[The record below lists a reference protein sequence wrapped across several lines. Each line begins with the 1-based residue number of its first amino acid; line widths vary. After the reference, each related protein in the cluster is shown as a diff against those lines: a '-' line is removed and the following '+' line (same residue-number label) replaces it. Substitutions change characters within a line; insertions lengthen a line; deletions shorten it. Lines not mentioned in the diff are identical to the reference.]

1 VTVTVISR
9 SPAGGRCTL
18 YARYAQALSEHY
30 GLTVDIHC
38 PGNEPREGP
47 PPPALV
53 IRGQAVEP
61 SDGVIVS
68 PEDIVA
74 VLARAGLCE
83 RLEDCQAELDRV
95 QDEFLN
101 EMSGPA

>member
-1 VTVTVISR
+1 MTVTVISR

-18 YARYAQALSEHY
+18 YARYAEALFGHF

-47 PPPALV
+47 PPPAIVIQGLV
-53 IRGQAVEP
+53 VEP
-61 SDGVIVS
+61 FDGVIVA

-74 VLARAGLCE
+74 VLAKAGLCE
-83 RLEDCQAELDRV
+83 RLDDCRAELQRI
-95 QDEFLN
+95 QDNFLT
-101 EMSGPA
+101 EQGG

>member
-1 VTVTVISR
+1 MALTVVSK
-9 SPAGGRCTL
+9 SPPGGRCTL
-18 YARYAQALSEHY
+18 YARYAEALSDHF

-53 IRGQAVEP
+53 IRGHEVVP
-61 SDGVIVS
+61 SDGVIVA

-74 VLARAGLCE
+74 VLSLADLCE
-83 RLEDCQAELDRV
+83 RLEDCRAELERV